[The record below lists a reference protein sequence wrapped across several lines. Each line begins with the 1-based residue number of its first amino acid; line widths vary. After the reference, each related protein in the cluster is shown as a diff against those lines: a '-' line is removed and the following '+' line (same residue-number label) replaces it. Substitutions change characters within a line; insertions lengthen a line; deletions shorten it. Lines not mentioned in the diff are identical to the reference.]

1 MGCEERMNGKKRES
15 FFFLVLYLHI
25 RKWWGVWEGE
35 SYGGGGVDLGGGC
48 RVQWVRRCES

>member
-35 SYGGGGVDLGGGC
+35 SYGGRGVDLGGGC

>member
-1 MGCEERMNGKKRES
+1 MGCEERMS
-15 FFFLVLYLHI
+15 VFFLVLDLHI

-35 SYGGGGVDLGGGC
+35 SYGGGRVDLGGEC